1 MQASI
6 TTETNDRGVSDRTE
20 ATHQNMTDNSNQQ
33 QTSQEKRT
41 LFRQGA
47 LAVSPLCVAVIP
59 WGLLAGSFAI
69 DIGLDPFQS
78 QALSAIVFAG
88 SAQLVAT
95 GLLKVGAGLATILL
109 TTLFITSRH
118 LLYSITMRDKI
129 SSLPLKWRIGL
140 GFLLTDELFALCG
153 HQSPKIFN
161 RWYALGAGL
170 WFYICWNLATLAG
183 IVAGKFIPN
192 LDSLGLDFAI
202 AATFIALVVPTVKNA
217 SVLVSVVVA
226 LILSVVLQAYNV
238 EGGLMLA
245 SLAAMIAGYSYDK
258 YVGSPI
264 EKEKGEDA

>member
-1 MQASI
+1 MQTS
-6 TTETNDRGVSDRTE
+6 TSNECSNRTSQVDKW
-20 ATHQNMTDNSNQQ
+20 ANNQQ
-33 QTSQEKRT
+33 SKTKRS
-41 LFRQGA
+41 LFSQGA
-47 LAVSPLCVAVIP
+47 LAVTPLCIAVIP

-69 DIGLDPFQS
+69 DIGLDPLQS

-129 SSLPLKWRIGL
+129 SPLPLRWRIGL
-140 GFLLTDELFALCG
+140 GFLLTDELFAICG
-153 HQSPKIFN
+153 HQSSERFN

-170 WFYICWNLATLAG
+170 WFYICWNLATFAG

-192 LDSLGLDFAI
+192 LDTLGLDFAI
-202 AATFIALVVPTVKNA
+202 AATFIAIVIPTVKSA
-217 SVLVSVVVA
+217 SVLISVIIAMV
-226 LILSVVLQAYNV
+226 LSVVLQAYNI

-245 SLAAMIAGYSYDK
+245 SFAAMAAGYSYDK
-258 YVGSPI
+258 YFTSNDNQAP
-264 EKEKGEDA
+264 KGGNA